1 MRRGVLLAKRGHAI
15 ANVLA
20 VVSNNDRFVDGAR
33 RRAPFTDDNS
43 KDTYRLIANIL
54 FRLARLKFPL
64 SMQTNV
70 DRLSIRVDGEGIFF
84 VMEETE

>member
-1 MRRGVLLAKRGHAI
+1 MPNYVTVFCRRSEDTAI

-20 VVSNNDRFVDGAR
+20 VVSNNDRFVDGAW
-33 RRAPFTDDNS
+33 RRAPFADNNS

-54 FRLARLKFPL
+54 FRLVWLKFPL

-70 DRLSIRVDGEGIFF
+70 DRLSIRVDGK
-84 VMEETE
+84 